1 MGSLCKLPH
10 PRLIS
15 REGAALVVI
24 DVQEKLLPKIA
35 DGERTVAN
43 IIKLIR
49 FSKICGM
56 PIILTEQYPKGL
68 GKTVKEIKDE
78 IPDIVTMEKTS
89 FSCFGAQGFK
99 DALAKA
105 RISTLILTGIEAHV
119 CVAQT
124 ALEAL
129 DDYEVC
135 VISDAVSSRALGNV
149 QVGLQRMRD
158 CGAMISSTEMVMYE
172 IMRDA
177 RTEEFRKSR
186 ILLK

>member
-1 MGSLCKLPH
+1 MSP
-10 PRLIS
+10 PRLIG

-24 DVQEKLLPKIA
+24 DVQEILLPKIA
-35 DGERTVAN
+35 EKERTVAN
-43 IIKLIR
+43 IVKLIC
-49 FSKICGM
+49 FCKICGI
-56 PIILTEQYPKGL
+56 PIVLTEQYPKGL

-78 IPDIVTMEKTS
+78 IPDVIPIEKTS
-89 FSCFGAQGFK
+89 FSCFGIQEFK
-99 DALAKA
+99 DTLVKME
-105 RISTLILTGIEAHV
+105 ITTLILTGIEAHV

-129 DDYEVC
+129 DDYQVY

-149 QVGLQRMRD
+149 QIGLQRMRD
-158 CGAMISSTEMVMYE
+158 CGATISSTEMVMYE
-172 IMRDA
+172 ILRDA